1 MIKLKQKTEKNPN
14 LTIIVSTANV
24 GFLIIRLMLLFGSFN
39 YGNRGILD
47 KTHSRLF
54 TFSSFKL
61 LVTQAGFDIKKISGI
76 PAPIPLV
83 INNNILCNFLL
94 KINKFLILISKTI
107 FSYQIY
113 FEIKPQISIDF
124 LLDQAKSKADNE
136 K

>member
-1 MIKLKQKTEKNPN
+1 
-14 LTIIVSTANV
+14 
-24 GFLIIRLMLLFGSFN
+24 
-39 YGNRGILD
+39 LD

-83 INNNILCNFLL
+83 INNNILSNFLL

-113 FEIKPQISIDF
+113 FIIKPQISLDF
-124 LLDQAKSKADNE
+124 LLDQATYKADNE

>member
-1 MIKLKQKTEKNPN
+1 MYKSKKTEKNPN

-83 INNNILCNFLL
+83 INNNILSNFLL

-113 FEIKPQISIDF
+113 FIIKPQISLDF
-124 LLDQAKSKADNE
+124 LLDQAKYKADNE

>member
-1 MIKLKQKTEKNPN
+1 MIKLKKKTEKNPN

-76 PAPIPLV
+76 PAPIPL
-83 INNNILCNFLL
+83 IIGNNILSNFLL
-94 KINKFLILISKTI
+94 NVNKFLILISKTI

-113 FEIKPQISIDF
+113 FEIKPKISIDF
-124 LLDQAKSKADNE
+124 LLDLAISKADNE